1 VPLHRLQPQP
11 TRSHQSTLFEGVSN
25 SDLLVSLEES
35 IDEVFDYALVDDETS
50 CGSASLA
57 SGSNGTEED
66 GSQSEV
72 QIGIR

>member
-1 VPLHRLQPQP
+1 
-11 TRSHQSTLFEGVSN
+11 
-25 SDLLVSLEES
+25 LLVSLEES